1 MDTFE
6 KTLMKLYQQGVL
18 AEFRSL
24 SDQVSDL
31 HALTGVGSI
40 RDSALTRIVEEQQEQ
55 MQRLT
60 SGYGISSIARDIVD
74 QELALQ
80 VAMSN
85 SLSNLTGLDSL
96 ALEHMNSAASL
107 QQQIEDLVSPLRH
120 FEGLFAEAQVSPEML
135 SAIRDLEVAGGLIGE
150 FAYSYTAGKE
160 RAEARPEEDE
170 YEDREEVESRIIQ
183 VEYLPQRVFD
193 AIRNEPK
200 LMRGLDPRAFE
211 ELTAE
216 LLSKL
221 GFKSI
226 CLTPR
231 SGDGG
236 RDIVAT
242 QVINDIPVVMA
253 FECKKYAESNKIGPE
268 FLRALLGTITQG
280 ATRASMGVL
289 VTTSCFTSGAR
300 SFIAAEASIDG
311 KDFDAVAKW
320 LSETK

>member
-1 MDTFE
+1 MDTYE
-6 KTLMKLYQQGVL
+6 KTLRKLYQQGFL

-31 HALTGVGSI
+31 RALAGVQDI
-40 RDSALTRIVEEQQEQ
+40 RDLASTRIVEEQQEQ
-55 MQRLT
+55 MRRLA
-60 SGYGISSIARDIVD
+60 SGYGISSIAEDIVD

-96 ALEHMNSAASL
+96 ALREANSAAAL
-107 QQQIEDLVSPLRH
+107 QRQIEELASPLRH
-120 FEGLFAEAQVSPEML
+120 FEEAFAGAQISSEML
-135 SAIRDLEVAGGLIGE
+135 SAIRGLDVAGGLIGE
-150 FAYSYTAGKE
+150 FAYSDS
-160 RAEARPEEDE
+160 PDEEGAKSRSQEDDS
-170 YEDREEVESRIIQ
+170 EDREEVESRIIQ
-183 VEYLPQRVFD
+183 VEYLPQRLFD

-200 LMRGLDPRAFE
+200 LMRGLEPRAFE
-211 ELTAE
+211 EFTAE
-216 LLSKL
+216 LLIKL
-221 GFKSI
+221 GFKGI
-226 CLTPR
+226 KLTPR

-253 FECKKYAESNKIGPE
+253 FECKKYSETNKIGPD

-289 VTTSCFTSGAR
+289 VTTSSFTSGAR

-311 KDFDAVAKW
+311 KDFDALAKW
-320 LSETK
+320 LLEAK

>member
-6 KTLMKLYQQGVL
+6 KTLRKLRQQGFL

-31 HALTGVGSI
+31 NALTGVRNI
-40 RDSALTRIVEEQQEQ
+40 RDLALTRIVEEQREQ

-80 VAMSN
+80 VAMTN

-96 ALEHMNSAASL
+96 ALQDMNSAASL

-120 FEGLFAEAQVSPEML
+120 FEGLFAEAQVSSEML
-135 SAIRDLEVAGGLIGE
+135 SAIRGLEVSGGLIGE
-150 FAYSYTAGKE
+150 FAYSYAADKE
-160 RAEARPEEDE
+160 SAEAPPEEDE
-170 YEDREEVESRIIQ
+170 YEEREEVESRIIQ

-211 ELTAE
+211 EFTAE

-221 GFKSI
+221 GFKGI
-226 CLTPR
+226 WLTPQ

-253 FECKKYAESNKIGPE
+253 FECKRYAESNKIGPE

-289 VTTSCFTSGAR
+289 VTTSSFTSGAR

-311 KDFDAVAKW
+311 KDFDALAKW
-320 LSETK
+320 LLETN